1 MLVFK
6 GFPRKNLNFKVLITL
21 DIGCHPKENMS
32 KFINVKRKV
41 INWKLRRLS
50 NLKIQKI
57 KKRLI
62 QIYFKYIY
70 IFLKKNPTP

>member
-21 DIGCHPKENMS
+21 NIGCHPKENMS

-41 INWKLRRLS
+41 INLKLRRLS
-50 NLKIQKI
+50 NFKNTKNNKKINTD
-57 KKRLI
+57 L
-62 QIYFKYIY
+62 F
-70 IFLKKNPTP
+70 

>member
-21 DIGCHPKENMS
+21 NIGCHPKENMS

-41 INWKLRRLS
+41 INLKLRRLS

-57 KKRLI
+57 KKD
-62 QIYFKYIY
+62 
-70 IFLKKNPTP
+70 